1 MVRSNPSRAL
11 LALLP
16 RLPVPLLG
24 LLLVSYS
31 LLTACVGMVDG
42 ATDTDVG
49 VEPPRVT
56 ADAGVGDAGDAPSE
70 DTDADRADGMS
81 YGDAYGD
88 LDGGGP
94 DAHVE
99 DAHVEDAHAEDAHF
113 DDAPDEDAGTE
124 D

>member
-1 MVRSNPSRAL
+1 MVRRNPSRV
-11 LALLP
+11 LADVLP
-16 RLPVPLLG
+16 RLPVPVLG

-31 LLTACVGMVDG
+31 LLTACTGMVDG
-42 ATDTDVG
+42 AAGEEVG
-49 VEPPRVT
+49 TEPPRVT
-56 ADAGVGDAGDAPSE
+56 ADAGVADAASGDPDAPSE

-88 LDGGGP
+88 LDGGAP

-99 DAHVEDAHAEDAHF
+99 DAHVEDAHV
-113 DDAPDEDAGTE
+113 EDAGTE